1 MLHFL
6 SGCNNAVS
14 GAANISFH
22 STHFV
27 IMNIVGMS
35 NYNQLENCPW
45 QNGNTHLAHP
55 PPYLVCLGN
64 ESVLH
69 TANTAYMLLSAD
81 RSVRTLNACV
91 SK

>member
-1 MLHFL
+1 MKLFLNVTFFIRMLLHPDK
-6 SGCNNAVS
+6 NPDNPDNAVS

-45 QNGNTHLAHP
+45 QNGNTHLAQP
-55 PPYLVCLGN
+55 PP
-64 ESVLH
+64 
-69 TANTAYMLLSAD
+69 LLSM
-81 RSVRTLNACV
+81 LG
-91 SK
+91 K